1 MTIYLDRLNN
11 IVWGA
16 PALVLILV
24 VGLYLSF
31 RLGFVQLTLLPAALR
46 AFFQELFRKSSCQN
60 GTSGFQALCTA
71 LAGTVGTGNL
81 VGVAGAICLGG
92 PGAIFWMWLCGILG
106 MATKLAEVVL
116 AVCYREI
123 SAQGPVGGPMYV
135 ISRGLGSHWRWLAS
149 FYSLCGV
156 IAAFGVGNAAQI
168 NAVVTSVGRVMALG
182 GRQADFSTNLGIG
195 LLLAVLIGRL
205 LLGGAKKIGDAAQRL
220 VPITAAVYILLCVWA
235 LLCRADKIPEAL
247 QSIVTGAFAPRA
259 VTGGMLGSTFQAL
272 RVGCSRGVFTNEA
285 GMGTASIAHASA
297 NVSHPVQ
304 QGLMGI
310 VEVFLDTIV
319 ICSLTALV
327 ILVSDVPISYGIDVG
342 AELTV
347 QAFEAVYGKWSS
359 VFLAV
364 ALSSF
369 GVATVL
375 GWGLYGARCADFL
388 FGPGAWKKFAVLQ
401 TLTVVLSSVLDTGT
415 VWQISEIMNGLM
427 AIPNLIALGM
437 LTPEVVYLTKE
448 YRKSGVNGAS
458 GGKYENFYQCKS
470 L

>member
-46 AFFQELFRKSSCQN
+46 AFFQELFRKPSCQN

-116 AVCYREI
+116 AVRYREI

-135 ISRGLGSHWRWLAS
+135 ISQGLGSHWHWLAS

-156 IAAFGVGNAAQI
+156 IAAFGLGNAAQI

-304 QGLMGI
+304 QG
-310 VEVFLDTIV
+310 
-319 ICSLTALV
+319 
-327 ILVSDVPISYGIDVG
+327 
-342 AELTV
+342 
-347 QAFEAVYGKWSS
+347 
-359 VFLAV
+359 
-364 ALSSF
+364 
-369 GVATVL
+369 
-375 GWGLYGARCADFL
+375 
-388 FGPGAWKKFAVLQ
+388 
-401 TLTVVLSSVLDTGT
+401 
-415 VWQISEIMNGLM
+415 
-427 AIPNLIALGM
+427 
-437 LTPEVVYLTKE
+437 
-448 YRKSGVNGAS
+448 
-458 GGKYENFYQCKS
+458 
-470 L
+470 